1 MPKKIQECTLA
12 HVISVPVPNDA
23 SVVSHQT
30 IIDYAKEKL
39 AEDGLEISAEE
50 YRCTADGQV
59 AQGIF
64 TLVYDKNPDLSM
76 IFAWTNSYNK
86 QVRFKA
92 TVGALVKDTEA
103 IMILENAKGLERKNA
118 SSAVADVKNF
128 ISSEILTAVSAFSW
142 CCDHASVMKRT
153 EMPKRRQAQML
164 GILFAEY
171 NILTSEQ
178 ASLVKNDMNKAD
190 YSTAGNLWSFYNF
203 VALALQNS
211 HPKTW
216 MEDQRL
222 LHEFVSSIVDLNE
235 QSEAI
240 DPNQLNILDQIAA
253 VESKVEPQI
262 YIESDE
268 EYAKR
273 VAEIEGEPEA
283 ESEFA
288 AEDNFDIT
296 PTTEGNW
303 SIEEDAIVN
312 YTDPAGNTFEA
323 PVVTENLQKFS
334 LEPIVE
340 VEEVSAI
347 ANLESLE
354 NTKGFDFEFGVS
366 EEDDDQDDMPD
377 FF

>member
-1 MPKKIQECTLA
+1 MPKKIQECTLT

-39 AEDGLEISAEE
+39 AENGLEISAEE

-59 AQGIF
+59 AQGVF
-64 TLVYDKNPDLSM
+64 TLTHGNENLSM

-103 IMILENAKGLERKNA
+103 VMILEDAKGLERKNA
-118 SSAVADVKNF
+118 SSAVTDVKNF
-128 ISSEILTAVSAFSW
+128 ISSEILTAVSSFSW
-142 CCDHASVMKRT
+142 CCDHASVMKQT
-153 EMPKRRQAQML
+153 DMPKRRQAQML

-178 ASLVKNDMNKAD
+178 ASIVKNDMNKAD

-203 VALALQNS
+203 VATALQSS

-222 LHEFVSSIVDLNE
+222 LHEFVSSIVDLN
-235 QSEAI
+235 QNSI
-240 DPNQLNILDQIAA
+240 VHDPNQLSLLDEIAE
-253 VESKVEPQI
+253 V
-262 YIESDE
+262 
-268 EYAKR
+268 
-273 VAEIEGEPEA
+273 

-288 AEDNFDIT
+288 EEDNFEAT
-296 PTTEGNW
+296 AAEHKW
-303 SIEEDAIVN
+303 SLEEDNTLN
-312 YTDPAGNTFEA
+312 YTDPVGNTFEA
-323 PVVTENLQKFS
+323 PVITETTSNFS
-334 LEPIVE
+334 LEPT
-340 VEEVSAI
+340 VEEHILFEKELQIEDAADI

-354 NTKGFDFEFGVS
+354 NTKAFDFEFGVV
-366 EEDDDQDDMPD
+366 EEDDDQDNIPD